1 MNSETLTNYIRRKE
15 LISEINVKR
24 QEFVRLNKQIE
35 LIENE
40 KINLLAQIQTL
51 VENHSKLS
59 DLLLE
64 QEYNALVSAGQ

>member
-1 MNSETLTNYIRRKE
+1 MNSETFTNYIRRKE
-15 LISEINVKR
+15 LIAEINVKR

-35 LIENE
+35 FIENE

-59 DLLLE
+59 DVLLE

>member
-15 LISEINVKR
+15 LIAEINVKK

-59 DLLLE
+59 VLLLE
-64 QEYNALVSAGQ
+64 QEYAALVSAGQ